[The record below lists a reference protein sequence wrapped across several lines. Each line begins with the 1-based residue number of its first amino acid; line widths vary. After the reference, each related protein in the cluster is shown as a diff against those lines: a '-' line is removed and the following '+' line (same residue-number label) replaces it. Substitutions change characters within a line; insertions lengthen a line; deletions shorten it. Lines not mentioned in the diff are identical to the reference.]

1 MGLNNYAHW
10 REKVHVLFI
19 HLPPPGSA
27 PPPFLSN
34 SSIPLCPLLSLFS
47 PLCHFS
53 LEALVLTSS
62 SALTSAFSLPLFF
75 RTLFALFLFSFFFPS
90 PSPFESP
97 LIFFLLSRH
106 LLSMGSS
113 IAPIHRGVSSLC
125 YSFLYALPFSLPLCR
140 RSTPP
145 PPPFF
150 LFPQLQV
157 LIKRDSQFNYF
168 YSWARPLESRSF
180 FSVFLHIL
188 SFQRSFQFF
197 LPWLSFFFFF

>member
-1 MGLNNYAHW
+1 MLMHNAGRRCIY
-10 REKVHVLFI
+10 I
-19 HLPPPGSA
+19 SIYLPPPGCS
-27 PPPFLSN
+27 PPSFLSN

-53 LEALVLTSS
+53 LEAPVLTSS
-62 SALTSAFSLPLFF
+62 SALTSAFSLPPYFQ
-75 RTLFALFLFSFFFPS
+75 TLFGLFLSFFFFFS
-90 PSPFESP
+90 LSLWLSTY
-97 LIFFLLSRH
+97 IFLLSRH

-125 YSFLYALPFSLPLCR
+125 YSFLYALLFSLPLCR

-145 PPPFF
+145 PPFF
-150 LFPQLQV
+150 FFPQLQV

-197 LPWLSFFFFF
+197 LPWLSFFSLSFFFF